1 MEFVNKI
8 IIDHFRWIMLEN
20 SNIKF
25 HSLFYDKISKNCHR
39 AANQY
44 VYDSI
49 SVIFEPIRIKMV
61 QFLLFSNR
69 SLNVINIEESVLMRV
84 VTLTMI
90 VFDKSVIQCV
100 LMSPHNNS
108 GLVQKCHKD
117 LSSAVLPTH
126 VVEMSLPCVAQ
137 SSCKHLHSNHRLV
150 LLPRKKRNN
159 PTIRVMLKMLDLVAC
174 LQHAIFHRSL
184 SPLSTDH
191 YLCNLYVT
199 LFFALGCV
207 PSNPII
213 SGLLTQ

>member
-1 MEFVNKI
+1 MEFVKKI
-8 IIDHFRWIMLEN
+8 IIDHFRQIMLEN

-108 GLVQKCHKD
+108 GLVYKNVIKICLRLFCQLM
-117 LSSAVLPTH
+117 LSRCRCPAW
-126 VVEMSLPCVAQ
+126 
-137 SSCKHLHSNHRLV
+137 
-150 LLPRKKRNN
+150 PRVRAN
-159 PTIRVMLKMLDLVAC
+159 
-174 LQHAIFHRSL
+174 IFTL
-184 SPLSTDH
+184 ITD
-191 YLCNLYVT
+191 
-199 LFFALGCV
+199 LFFCREKNAITRRFVSCLRCLTLSLV
-207 PSNPII
+207 FSMPSFIAHSLRCQPITI
-213 SGLLTQ
+213 FVIYT